1 MSSPDP
7 DFSLRTRSR
16 NNSHTHSQYQSR
28 TERERERLRF
38 GTAHVRG
45 TVDCSSY
52 PKCPN
57 IQRRILAL
65 AIAIPKSIESVYYQ
79 TSSTVQSQIRTIERV
94 PS

>member
-7 DFSLRTRSR
+7 DFSLRTR
-16 NNSHTHSQYQSR
+16 NNNHTHSQYQSR
-28 TERERERLRF
+28 TERERLRF

-57 IQRRILAL
+57 IQRRFLAL